1 MASSSMV
8 IQPQLQ
14 IVAQQQK
21 FGSQSF
27 IHSMAML
34 LGLQLLEYLPI
45 EQQHKS
51 SRRRRRRRNGM
62 GEVAHRKL
70 ESSRPISFNV
80 ERKLRNFSASCYY
93 SFWKRHVAP
102 LVGLS
107 HRPPQEATG
116 EICRVANE
124 EGSGWGCDG
133 RRTREEEL
141 RCESIQTDIVSP
153 R

>member
-1 MASSSMV
+1 MAFPRNYFIFVEITLQSYHTIYHIHMASSSMV

-80 ERKLRNFSASCYY
+80 ERKLRNFSASCY
-93 SFWKRHVAP
+93 SF
-102 LVGLS
+102 
-107 HRPPQEATG
+107 
-116 EICRVANE
+116 
-124 EGSGWGCDG
+124 
-133 RRTREEEL
+133 
-141 RCESIQTDIVSP
+141 
-153 R
+153 